1 MTDAPNGVVSVDAS
15 ASGEASASESTRLL
29 HLLRASGH
37 AFLCGVAHGA
47 RGGLTRDA
55 LRDSASKLR
64 GAAVDDAS
72 PYHGVG

>member
-1 MTDAPNGVVSVDAS
+1 MDAAAS
-15 ASGEASASESTRLL
+15 AASPIDAVLEYRVHLGNEQWRVRWAEGGEESWEVQSVLDT
-29 HLLRASGH
+29 
-37 AFLCGVAHGA
+37 
-47 RGGLTRDA
+47 DA